1 MAEWLRRLTR
11 NQMGSSCPSSNL
23 ADCKIFRSPVL
34 NTSKLN
40 TSNYQKVQN
49 EQNEVIPWEKKGTV
63 QEPMT
68 DTDKFKD
75 SEMQSLRSAEGMR
88 REIRWVH
95 PAQVWI
101 FLRWVHPALG
111 WIFQS
116 LDVFGPH

>member
-49 EQNEVIPWEKKGTV
+49 EQNEVIPWEKN
-63 QEPMT
+63 
-68 DTDKFKD
+68 KD
-75 SEMQSLRSAEGMR
+75 SSRNNDGYR
-88 REIRWVH
+88 
-95 PAQVWI
+95 
-101 FLRWVHPALG
+101 
-111 WIFQS
+111 
-116 LDVFGPH
+116 